1 MQRQQKHIEGT
12 SRTHA
17 VAGVPVLCSSCEKGK
32 ARKSKD
38 LLLQGRVRRQR
49 EERLTRTNNASNL
62 THRRLRT
69 LRASEQ
75 STLRKASRSRGKS
88 RSRRRSKA
96 QSTTSYVVR
105 RRSKARST
113 STNSKQSMTPSKYST
128 TPKQS
133 SLAAGRAYPV
143 FCNKAQAPLCLFFSP
158 VLPPVLW
165 LVQVAGGGLVMRA
178 PAL

>member
-1 MQRQQKHIEGT
+1 MFFLRET
-12 SRTHA
+12 
-17 VAGVPVLCSSCEKGK
+17 KGK
-32 ARKSKD
+32 EK
-38 LLLQGRVRRQR
+38 QGPPPPRERER
-49 EERLTRTNNASNL
+49 EERQTRTNNASNL
-62 THRRLRT
+62 THRRLRP

-75 STLRKASRSRGKS
+75 NTSRKASRSRGKS

-133 SLAAGRAYPV
+133 SLAAGRHLV
-143 FCNKAQAPLCLFFSP
+143 FCKAQAPLCLFFSP

-165 LVQVAGGGLVMRA
+165 LVQVAGGGPMTACQPDDCGRNPGA
-178 PAL
+178 TALIKPP

>member
-1 MQRQQKHIEGT
+1 MFFLRE
-12 SRTHA
+12 R
-17 VAGVPVLCSSCEKGK
+17 KGK
-32 ARKSKD
+32 EK
-38 LLLQGRVRRQR
+38 QGPPPPRERER
-49 EERLTRTNNASNL
+49 EERQTRTNNASNL
-62 THRRLRT
+62 THRRLRP

-75 STLRKASRSRGKS
+75 NTSRKASRSRGKS

-105 RRSKARST
+105 CRSKARST

-133 SLAAGRAYPV
+133 SLAAGRHLV
-143 FCNKAQAPLCLFFSP
+143 FCKAHRLCLFFSP

-165 LVQVAGGGLVMRA
+165 LVQVAGGGPMAACQPDGCGPRGA
-178 PAL
+178 AMPPIKPPAV